1 MAEELTTDM
10 HRWVLD
16 SRDAL
21 FACAAELA
29 THGFRG
35 SVQFFRPTMLGERA
49 AEVVW
54 VLEVV
59 EDVDAPQQPPTL
71 AQVGDQLDLV
81 FGMLRV
87 TPGSAVG

>member
-59 EDVDAPQQPPTL
+59 EDVDVPQQPPTL